1 MTKLIS
7 IFIVYFVAMYSLLI
21 IIDLLL
27 GTPFNV
33 SFYQVLTPFEVT
45 DPAELAILI
54 LLALISLAIPIIH
67 YIKPFISKFTRN
79 D

>member
-1 MTKLIS
+1 MTRLIS

-21 IIDLLL
+21 IIDLVL

-33 SFYQVLTPFEVT
+33 SLYHVLTPFEVT
-45 DPAELAILI
+45 DPAELVFLI
-54 LLALISLAIPIIH
+54 LLAIISLAIPLNY
-67 YIKPFISKFTRN
+67 YIKSFISKFIRN